1 MIKDPKKPDNS
12 LLWKYAG
19 FATQLIIALGL
30 AVWLGLK
37 ADGWLKLNAPVA
49 VWVLPLLI
57 IIVLIIKAIKD
68 TSPKKTKKDT

>member
-1 MIKDPKKPDNS
+1 MIERQPEKNKTDNS

-30 AVWLGLK
+30 AVYAGI
-37 ADGWLKLNAPVA
+37 KLDAFFKFNNPII

-57 IIVLIIKAIKD
+57 IVVLIYKVIKD
-68 TSPKKTKKDT
+68 TAPKK

>member
-1 MIKDPKKPDNS
+1 MIENVPPKKKTDNS

-30 AVWLGLK
+30 AVYGGLK
-37 ADGWLKLNAPVA
+37 LDALLNFKSPII

-57 IIVLIIKAIKD
+57 IVVLIYKVIKD
-68 TSPKKTKKDT
+68 TAPKK

>member
-1 MIKDPKKPDNS
+1 MINNSKKPDNS

-30 AVWLGLK
+30 AVFIGLK
-37 ADGWLKLNAPVA
+37 MDRWLRFSFPVA

-57 IIVLIIKAIKD
+57 IIALIVKAIKD
-68 TSPKKTKKDT
+68 TAPKQNKEDK

>member
-1 MIKDPKKPDNS
+1 MIENEPPKKKADNS

-30 AVWLGLK
+30 AVYGGLK
-37 ADGWLKLNAPVA
+37 LDALLNFQSPVI

-57 IIVLIIKAIKD
+57 IVVLIYKVVKD
-68 TSPKKTKKDT
+68 TAPKK

>member
-1 MIKDPKKPDNS
+1 MIDEKPEGKKPDDN

-30 AVWLGLK
+30 AVYGGLK
-37 ADGWLKLNAPVA
+37 LDSLLKFKSPVL

-57 IIVLIIKAIKD
+57 IVLLIYKVIKD
-68 TSPKKTKKDT
+68 TAPKK

>member
-1 MIKDPKKPDNS
+1 MINNLPDKKKTDNS

-30 AVWLGLK
+30 AVYAGIKLDSVLK
-37 ADGWLKLNAPVA
+37 FKNPVI

-57 IIVLIIKAIKD
+57 IVVLIYKVIKD
-68 TSPKKTKKDT
+68 TAPKK